1 MEDKLVN
8 AVVAIAVTLKK
19 LDEQGLYTLTPAQV
33 SEALSA
39 LHKIA
44 TALDQIEHHLRSIEQ
59 HFLER
64 G

>member
-8 AVVAIAVTLKK
+8 AVVAIAATLKK
-19 LDEQGLYTLTPAQV
+19 LDEQGLYTLTPVQM

-44 TALDQIEHHLRSIEQ
+44 TALDEIEAHLRAIEG
-59 HFLER
+59 HLV
-64 G
+64 GLP